1 MDLELKGKTAIIT
14 GGSRGIGKAAGRE
27 FGLEGVKVALVAR
40 GAEALEEC
48 ARELREETRGNF
60 VTIIADTGDP
70 ESVTAMVKEAAE
82 KLGRIDILVN
92 SAARVGGAYAPKLA
106 EITEDDF
113 WADMN
118 TKVMGYLRCAQ
129 AVAPYMIEQGW
140 GRIINLSGMAARQ
153 AGYAVG
159 SIRNVSVSALSKNLA
174 DELGPQG
181 INVTTVHPGMT
192 YTERIPALL
201 EERAKAQ
208 GITVEVAEQQMAQG
222 NSIKHIVDAKEV
234 AYVIAF
240 LASPKSISINGD
252 AIAAGGGIPRA
263 IHY

>member
-14 GGSRGIGKAAGRE
+14 GGSRGIGKATGRE
-27 FGLEGVKVALVAR
+27 LGLEGVKVALVAR
-40 GAEALEEC
+40 GVEALEEC

-60 VTIIADTGDP
+60 VTIIADTGNP

>member
-1 MDLELKGKTAIIT
+1 M
-14 GGSRGIGKAAGRE
+14 
-27 FGLEGVKVALVAR
+27 
-40 GAEALEEC
+40 
-48 ARELREETRGNF
+48 
-60 VTIIADTGDP
+60 
-70 ESVTAMVKEAAE
+70 
-82 KLGRIDILVN
+82 ID
-92 SAARVGGAYAPKLA
+92 
-106 EITEDDF
+106 
-113 WADMN
+113 
-118 TKVMGYLRCAQ
+118 
-129 AVAPYMIEQGW
+129 QGW

-159 SIRNVSVSALSKNLA
+159 SMRNVSVSALTKNLA

-192 YTERIPALL
+192 YTERIPAML
-201 EERAKAQ
+201 EERSKAQ
-208 GITVEVAEQQMAQG
+208 GITVEEAERNMANG
-222 NSIKHIVDAKEV
+222 NSIHHIVDAKEV

>member
-1 MDLELKGKTAIIT
+1 
-14 GGSRGIGKAAGRE
+14 
-27 FGLEGVKVALVAR
+27 
-40 GAEALEEC
+40 
-48 ARELREETRGNF
+48 
-60 VTIIADTGDP
+60 
-70 ESVTAMVKEAAE
+70 MVKEAVE

-92 SAARVGGAYAPKLA
+92 SAARVGGAYSPKLA

-113 WADMN
+113 WDDMN

-153 AGYAVG
+153 TGYAVG
-159 SIRNVSVSALSKNLA
+159 SMRNVSVSALSKNLA

-192 YTERIPALL
+192 YTERIPSLL

-208 GITVEVAEQQMAQG
+208 GITVEQAEQQMTQG
-222 NSIKHIVDAKEV
+222 NSIKHLVDAKEV

-240 LASPKSISINGD
+240 LAAPKSISINGD
-252 AIAAGGGIPRA
+252 AIAAGGGVPRA

>member
-14 GGSRGIGKAAGRE
+14 GGSRGIGKAVGRE
-27 FGLEGVKVALVAR
+27 FGLEGIKVALVAR

-48 ARELREETRGNF
+48 ARELAEETGGDF
-60 VTIIADTGDP
+60 VTIVADTGVP
-70 ESVTAMVKEAAE
+70 ESVQAMVKEAAE

-92 SAARVGGAYAPKLA
+92 SAARVSGAYSPKLA
-106 EITEDDF
+106 EITEEDF
-113 WADMN
+113 WSDMN

-153 AGYAVG
+153 SGYSVG
-159 SIRNVSVSALSKNLA
+159 SMRNVSVHALSKNLA

-192 YTERIPALL
+192 YTERIPGLL
-201 EERAKAQ
+201 ADRAKEQ
-208 GITVEVAEQQMAQG
+208 GITVEEAERRMAEG
-222 NSIKHIVDAKEV
+222 NSIHHLVDAREI

-252 AIAAGGGIPRA
+252 AIATGGGVPRA

>member
-14 GGSRGIGKAAGRE
+14 GGSRGIGKAVGRE
-27 FGLEGVKVALVAR
+27 FGLEGMKVALVAR
-40 GAEALEEC
+40 GQEALEET
-48 ARELREETRGNF
+48 AIELSNETGGEF
-60 VTIIADTGDP
+60 ITIVTDTGKP
-70 ESVTAMVKEAAE
+70 ESVQAMVKEAAE
-82 KLGRIDILVN
+82 KLGKIDILIN
-92 SAARVGGAYAPKLA
+92 SAARVSGAYSPKLL

-113 WADMN
+113 WSDMN

-153 AGYAVG
+153 SGYSVG
-159 SIRNVSVSALSKNLA
+159 SMRNVSVHALSKNLA

-192 YTERIPALL
+192 YTERIPAML
-201 EERAKAQ
+201 ESQAESQ
-208 GITVEVAEQQMAQG
+208 GITVEEAEQNMANR
-222 NSIKHIVDAKEV
+222 NSIHHIVDAREI

-252 AIAAGGGIPRA
+252 AIATAGGIPRA

>member
-1 MDLELKGKTAIIT
+1 MSDVDNPRVALVT
-14 GGSRGIGKAAGRE
+14 GATRGIGRAIMLRLAADGYVVAGTATTDAGAQSISE
-27 FGLEGVKVALVAR
+27 SLTQAGLNGSGYTLQVDDAASVAALI
-40 GAEALEEC
+40 EAL
-48 ARELREETRGNF
+48 
-60 VTIIADTGDP
+60 
-70 ESVTAMVKEAAE
+70 
-82 KLGRIDILVN
+82 DIGPGLPLVLVN
-92 SAARVGGAYAPKLA
+92 NAGVTRDNLLVRMKEDEWQTVFDTNVGGLYRLCKPL
-106 EITEDDF
+106 
-113 WADMN
+113 
-118 TKVMGYLRCAQ
+118 LRPMMKAR
-129 AVAPYMIEQGW
+129 W

-159 SIRNVSVSALSKNLA
+159 SIRNVSVSALSKNLT

-192 YTERIPALL
+192 FTERIPALL

-208 GITVEVAEQQMAQG
+208 NITVEEAERQMAAG
-222 NSIKHIVDAKEV
+222 NSINHIVDAKEV

>member
-14 GGSRGIGKAAGRE
+14 GGSRGIGKAIGRE
-27 FGLEGVKVALVAR
+27 FGLEGMDVALVAR
-40 GAEALEEC
+40 GQEALEAT
-48 ARELREETRGNF
+48 ARELAEETGANLI
-60 VTIIADTGDP
+60 TIVADTGDP
-70 ESVTAMVKEAAE
+70 ESVKAMVKEAAE
-82 KLGRIDILVN
+82 RLGRIDILVN
-92 SAARVGGAYAPKLA
+92 SAARVGGAYTPKLA

-113 WADMN
+113 WSDMN
-118 TKVMGYLRCAQ
+118 TKVMGYLRCAE
-129 AVAPYMIEQGW
+129 AVAPYMIDQGW

-159 SIRNVSVSALSKNLA
+159 SMRNVSVSALSKNLA

-192 YTERIPALL
+192 YTERTPAML
-201 EERAKAQ
+201 EERAKTQ
-208 GITVEVAEQQMAQG
+208 GITIEEAERRMAEG
-222 NSIKHIVDAKEV
+222 NSIHHLVDAREI

-252 AIAAGGGIPRA
+252 AIATGGGVPRA

>member
-1 MDLELKGKTAIIT
+1 MCIRD
-14 GGSRGIGKAAGRE
+14 R
-27 FGLEGVKVALVAR
+27 
-40 GAEALEEC
+40 
-48 ARELREETRGNF
+48 
-60 VTIIADTGDP
+60 
-70 ESVTAMVKEAAE
+70 
-82 KLGRIDILVN
+82 
-92 SAARVGGAYAPKLA
+92 A

-113 WADMN
+113 WGDMN

-159 SIRNVSVSALSKNLA
+159 SMRNVSVSALSKNLA

-192 YTERIPALL
+192 YTERIPSLL

-208 GITVEVAEQQMAQG
+208 GITVEQAEQQMTQR
-222 NSIKHIVDAKEV
+222 NSNKHLVDAMEV

-252 AIAAGGGIPRA
+252 AIAAGGGVPRA

>member
-14 GGSRGIGKAAGRE
+14 GGSRGIGKAVGRE
-27 FGLEGVKVALVAR
+27 FGLEGMKVALVAR
-40 GAEALEEC
+40 GKEALEET
-48 ARELREETRGNF
+48 ARELSEETGGDF
-60 VTIIADTGDP
+60 ITIVADMGDS
-70 ESVTAMVKEAAE
+70 ESVKAMVKEAAE

-92 SAARVGGAYAPKLA
+92 SAARVGGAYTPKLA

-113 WADMN
+113 WGDMN
-118 TKVMGYLRCAQ
+118 VKVMGYLRCAQ

-159 SIRNVSVSALSKNLA
+159 SMRNVSVSALSKNLA

-201 EERAKAQ
+201 EDRAKAQ
-208 GITVEVAEQQMAQG
+208 GISVDEAERQMTAG
-222 NSIKHIVDAKEV
+222 NTINHIVDAREV
-234 AYVIAF
+234 AYVVAF

-252 AIAAGGGIPRA
+252 AIAVGGGVPRA

>member
-14 GGSRGIGKAAGRE
+14 GGSRGIGKAVGRE
-27 FGLEGVKVALVAR
+27 FGLEGMKVALVAR
-40 GAEALEEC
+40 GQEALEET
-48 ARELREETRGNF
+48 ARELSNETGAEYITL
-60 VTIIADTGDP
+60 VADMGDP
-70 ESVTAMVKEAAE
+70 KSVTTMVKEAAE
-82 KLGRIDILVN
+82 KLGSIDILVN
-92 SAARVGGAYAPKLA
+92 SAARVGGAYTPKLA

-113 WADMN
+113 WGDMN
-118 TKVMGYLRCAQ
+118 VKVMGYLRCAQ

-159 SIRNVSVSALSKNLA
+159 SMRNVSVSALSKNLA

-192 YTERIPALL
+192 YTERIPDML
-201 EERAKAQ
+201 ESQAKAQ
-208 GITVEVAEQQMAQG
+208 GITVEEAEQQMA
-222 NSIKHIVDAKEV
+222 NRNTIRHIVDATEV
-234 AYVIAF
+234 AYVVAF
-240 LASPKSISINGD
+240 LASPRSISINGD
-252 AIAAGGGIPRA
+252 AIAAGGGLPRA

>member
-14 GGSRGIGKAAGRE
+14 GGSRGIGKATGRE
-27 FGLEGVKVALVAR
+27 FGLEGMKVALVAR
-40 GAEALEEC
+40 GVEALEEC
-48 ARELREETRGNF
+48 ARELKEETGGDF

-70 ESVTAMVKEAAE
+70 ESVKSMVKEAAE

-92 SAARVGGAYAPKLA
+92 SAARVGGAYTPKLA

-113 WADMN
+113 WGDMN

-159 SIRNVSVSALSKNLA
+159 S
-174 DELGPQG
+174 
-181 INVTTVHPGMT
+181 M
-192 YTERIPALL
+192 
-201 EERAKAQ
+201 
-208 GITVEVAEQQMAQG
+208 
-222 NSIKHIVDAKEV
+222 
-234 AYVIAF
+234 
-240 LASPKSISINGD
+240 
-252 AIAAGGGIPRA
+252 
-263 IHY
+263 

>member
-14 GGSRGIGKAAGRE
+14 GGSRGIGKAVGRE
-27 FGLEGVKVALVAR
+27 FALEGVKVALVAR
-40 GAEALEEC
+40 GQEALEET
-48 ARELREETRGNF
+48 ARELSEETGGDF
-60 VTIIADTGDP
+60 ITIVADMGDP
-70 ESVTAMVKEAAE
+70 ESVKAMVKEAAE

-92 SAARVGGAYAPKLA
+92 SAARVGGAYTPKLA
-106 EITEDDF
+106 EITEEDF
-113 WADMN
+113 FGDMN
-118 TKVMGYLRCAQ
+118 VKVMGYLRCAQ

-159 SIRNVSVSALSKNLA
+159 SMRNVSVSALSKNLA

-192 YTERIPALL
+192 FTERIPELL
-201 EERAKAQ
+201 ETQAKAQ
-208 GITVEVAEQQMAQG
+208 GITVEQAEKQMADR
-222 NSIKHIVDAKEV
+222 NTIHHIVDATEV

-240 LASPKSISINGD
+240 LASPRSISINGD

>member
-14 GGSRGIGKAAGRE
+14 GGSRGIGKAVGRE
-27 FGLEGVKVALVAR
+27 FGLEGMEVALVAR
-40 GAEALEEC
+40 GQEALEEC
-48 ARELREETRGNF
+48 ARELAEETGGDF
-60 VTIIADTGDP
+60 ITIVADTGNP
-70 ESVTAMVKEAAE
+70 ESVQAMVKEAAE

-92 SAARVGGAYAPKLA
+92 SAARVGGAYTPKLA
-106 EITEDDF
+106 EITEEDF
-113 WADMN
+113 WGDMN
-118 TKVMGYLRCAQ
+118 VKVMGYLRCSQ

-159 SIRNVSVSALSKNLA
+159 SMRNVSVSALSKNLA

-192 YTERIPALL
+192 FTERVPAML

-208 GITVEVAEQQMAQG
+208 GITVEEAERQMAEG
-222 NSIKHIVDAKEV
+222 NSIHHIVDAKEV

-252 AIAAGGGIPRA
+252 AIAAGGGTPRA